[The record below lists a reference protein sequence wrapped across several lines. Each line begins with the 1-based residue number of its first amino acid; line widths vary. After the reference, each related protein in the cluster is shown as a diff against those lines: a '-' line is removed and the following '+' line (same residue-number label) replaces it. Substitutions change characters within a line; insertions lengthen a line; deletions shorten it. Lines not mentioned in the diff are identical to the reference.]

1 MCAIWRLESGK
12 ILELSDCGII
22 TLRQT
27 VVSVSYL
34 TALLKLMGD
43 RHHRAELFYHN
54 YPTYQTPQTANRNVE
69 KLRLQPQLQ
78 PNKPQ
83 TTTQTKNTTQKTTTR
98 RCCARKNR
106 TTTTK
111 ERKYSLK
118 KQEFQSKAIYGFQK
132 IKKFSLRVFSIRRC

>member
-12 ILELSDCGII
+12 ILELSDCSLI

-34 TALLKLMGD
+34 TALLKLMGG

-54 YPTYQTPQTANRNVE
+54 YPTYQTPQTANRYVE
-69 KLRLQPQLQ
+69 KLAYN
-78 PNKPQ
+78 PNYNQ
-83 TTTQTKNTTQKTTTR
+83 TPPNTTQTKNTTQKTTTR

-118 KQEFQSKAIYGFQK
+118 KQEFQSKAILVSRK
-132 IKKFSLRVFSIRRC
+132 